1 MIFATLHFLLAA
13 MASIQSRLHDLS
25 VRCDRFQSKYRVHS
39 AENPDSAEAVHVTL
53 RYCAVIESMLTL
65 QLILARMLARMLL
78 YYLELWPAGVLCCV
92 MISKQCQTV
101 WRPAHAYVQQAFAM
115 QSHHQ
120 AAQQT
125 TSS

>member
-1 MIFATLHFLLAA
+1 

-39 AENPDSAEAVHVTL
+39 AKNPDSAEAVHVTL
-53 RYCAVIESMLTL
+53 RYCAVTESMHMLTL
-65 QLILARMLARMLL
+65 QLMLARMLL
-78 YYLELWPAGVLCCV
+78 YYPELWHAGVLCCV
-92 MISKQCQTV
+92 IISKQCQTV

-125 TSS
+125 TSC